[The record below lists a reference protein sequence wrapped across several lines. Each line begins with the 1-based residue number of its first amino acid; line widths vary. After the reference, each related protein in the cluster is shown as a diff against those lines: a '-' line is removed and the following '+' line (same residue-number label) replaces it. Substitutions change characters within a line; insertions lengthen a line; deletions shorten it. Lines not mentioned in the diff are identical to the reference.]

1 MTTALVVFC
10 TCPTREEA
18 ARIANDLVGSGI
30 AACVNIL
37 PGVESVYRWEGTV
50 ERAQEILLLVKT
62 TERQFASLRNR
73 IDEIHS
79 YEVPEII
86 ALPVV
91 SGSEPY
97 LTWLQEQ
104 VLP

>member
-1 MTTALVVFC
+1 MIDALVVFC
-10 TCPTREEA
+10 SCPTEEEA
-18 ARIANDLVGSGI
+18 GRIANDLVESQL

-37 PGVESVYRWEGTV
+37 PPIESIYRWQGAV
-50 ERAQEILLLVKT
+50 EKAREILLIVKT
-62 TERQFASLRNR
+62 TEQQFAAVRDR
-73 IDEIHS
+73 IGEIHS

-97 LTWLQEQ
+97 LAWLRAQ